1 MYYGLFEDFP
11 IVFTRVRELAYPET
25 KRYCVGKVIK
35 IQTVGTATKLNET
48 VLNRLQEGII
58 ILLPQQIQKEVRI
71 DNCGF

>member
-1 MYYGLFEDFP
+1 MQRKIACGLLKGA
-11 IVFTRVRELAYPET
+11 VSRN
-25 KRYCVGKVIK
+25 K